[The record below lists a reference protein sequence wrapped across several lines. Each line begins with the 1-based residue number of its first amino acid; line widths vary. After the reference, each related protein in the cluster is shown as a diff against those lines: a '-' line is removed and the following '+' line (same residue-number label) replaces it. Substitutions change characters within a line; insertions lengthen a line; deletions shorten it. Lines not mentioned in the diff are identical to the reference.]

1 MNLERQID
9 EIITKSL
16 PAISNGEETV
26 ESIVGKHPQ
35 IEAELR
41 PRLEAA
47 LWLLQAR
54 FAFATRPGYI
64 HDSRRYLES
73 KIESMPHNSLQQ
85 LLRRYSPQRW
95 AFNLAAP
102 VIILLLLM
110 LIVNSAALTA
120 RLSIPGETLYPTKLV
135 LEDLKMAI
143 TFDQV
148 ERTDLHIQFSRERA
162 LEFVELVME
171 GDYERLP
178 LAAGR
183 METEV
188 IAALRSLDNLPTET
202 PAAEQAM
209 ITNFKDTLANHILM
223 LNVLKSTSPSTAHR
237 GIELAISVAQ
247 SGLLAL
253 R

>member
-1 MNLERQID
+1 MKLERQID
-9 EIITKSL
+9 EIITKAL
-16 PAISNGEETV
+16 PVISNGEETI

-47 LWLLQAR
+47 LWLQQTR

-73 KIESMPHNSLQQ
+73 KIESMPLNSLQQ

-120 RLSIPGETLYPTKLV
+120 RLSIPGQALYPTKLV
-135 LEDLKMAI
+135 LEDLKMAF
-143 TFDQV
+143 TFDVV
-148 ERTDLHIQFSRERA
+148 ERTDLHIQFSRERT

-178 LAAGR
+178 LAAER

-188 IAALRSLDNLPTET
+188 ISALHSLDRM
-202 PAAEQAM
+202 PAENPSAEQAM
-209 ITNFKDTLANHILM
+209 ITNFKDTLSNHILM
-223 LNVLKSTSPSTAHR
+223 LNVLKSTSPSTAHQ
-237 GIELAISVAQ
+237 GIEMAISVAQ
-247 SGLLAL
+247 SGLMVL